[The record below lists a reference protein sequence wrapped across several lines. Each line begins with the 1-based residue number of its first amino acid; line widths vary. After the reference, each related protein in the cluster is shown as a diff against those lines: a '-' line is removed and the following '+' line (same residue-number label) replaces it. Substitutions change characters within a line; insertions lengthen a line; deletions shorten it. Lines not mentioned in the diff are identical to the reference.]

1 MNASRVE
8 ALAGADMIA
17 RARARV
23 PLAIDVPLQARL
35 RPWLI
40 CAAIAA
46 VFVVCCIDLDIGPNV
61 IGQGIGKMGVILW
74 SMWPPSDGGQL
85 GRLLIAIAQTLG
97 IAVLGTVLGV
107 LGAIP
112 LGLMAARNL
121 VRNAVVHFAVRRLLD
136 IFRGIPVLVWALIL
150 VAAFGLGP
158 LPGVLALA
166 FADIPRL
173 AKLFAEAIENI
184 DRRQRES
191 LQATGANAAAV
202 IRFGMLPQVLPI
214 WLSQSL
220 YYLEQNFRA
229 AAVVGVVGA
238 GGIGFELN
246 ERIRIFA
253 FDEVALITLL
263 YILIVALLDEISQRL
278 RAQLI

>member
-1 MNASRVE
+1 VNDTV
-8 ALAGADMIA
+8 ALSPADMIA

-23 PLAIDVPLQARL
+23 PRAIDKPLSERL
-35 RPWLI
+35 RPWS
-40 CAAIAA
+40 IATA
-46 VFVVCCIDLDIGPNV
+46 TFALFIACCIDLDLGPEVLAN
-61 IGQGIGKMGVILW
+61 GISKLGGILAA
-74 SMWPPSDGGQL
+74 MWPPSAGGQWS
-85 GRLLIAIAQTLG
+85 RLLLAIAQTLG
-97 IAVLGTVLGV
+97 LAVLGTLLGI
-107 LGAIP
+107 LGALP
-112 LGLMAARNL
+112 LGLMGARNL
-121 VRNAVVHFAVRRLLD
+121 VSNAAIHFIVRRMMD
-136 IFRGIPVLVWALIL
+136 VFRGIPALVWALIL

-173 AKLFAEAIENI
+173 GKLFAEAIESV

-191 LQATGANAAAV
+191 LQATGASGSLV
-202 IRFGMLPQVLPI
+202 LRFGMLPQVLPVC
-214 WLSQSL
+214 LSQCL

-253 FDEVALITLL
+253 FDEVALITIL
-263 YILIVALLDEISQRL
+263 YIVIVGLLDEVSQRL
-278 RAQLI
+278 RARLI

>member
-1 MNASRVE
+1 MNDTV
-8 ALAGADMIA
+8 ALSPADMIA

-23 PLAIDVPLQARL
+23 PRAIDKPLSERL
-35 RPWLI
+35 RPW
-40 CAAIAA
+40 AIATA
-46 VFVVCCIDLDIGPNV
+46 TFALFIACCIDLDLGPEVLAN
-61 IGQGIGKMGVILW
+61 GISKLGGILAA
-74 SMWPPSDGGQL
+74 MWPPSAGGQWS
-85 GRLLIAIAQTLG
+85 RLLLAIAQTLG
-97 IAVLGTVLGV
+97 LAVLGTLLGI
-107 LGAIP
+107 LGALP
-112 LGLMAARNL
+112 LGLLGARNL
-121 VRNAVVHFAVRRLLD
+121 VSNPAIHFIVRRMMD
-136 IFRGIPVLVWALIL
+136 VFRGIPALVWALIL

-173 AKLFAEAIENI
+173 GKLFAEAIESV

-191 LQATGANAAAV
+191 LQATGASGSLV
-202 IRFGMLPQVLPI
+202 IRFGMLPQVLPVC
-214 WLSQSL
+214 LSQCL

-253 FDEVALITLL
+253 FDEVALITIL
-263 YILIVALLDEISQRL
+263 YIVIVGLLDEVSQRL
-278 RAQLI
+278 RARLI

>member
-1 MNASRVE
+1 MTATRVDG
-8 ALAGADMIA
+8 LAGADMIA

-23 PLAIDVPLQARL
+23 PLAIDIPLRARL

-46 VFVVCCIDLDIGPNV
+46 VFVVCCIDLDIGPDV
-61 IGQGIGKMGVILW
+61 IGQGIGKLGVILW
-74 SMWPPSDGGQL
+74 AMWPPSDGGQL
-85 GRLLIAIAQTLG
+85 VRLLIAIAQTLG

-191 LQATGANAAAV
+191 LQATGANSAAV
-202 IRFGMLPQVLPI
+202 IRFGILPQVLPI

>member
-17 RARARV
+17 KARARV

-97 IAVLGTVLGV
+97 IAVLGTVMGV

>member
-8 ALAGADMIA
+8 ALAHADMIA

-46 VFVVCCIDLDIGPNV
+46 VFVVCCIDLHIGPDV

-191 LQATGANAAAV
+191 LQATGANSAAV

>member
-1 MNASRVE
+1 
-8 ALAGADMIA
+8 MIA
-17 RARARV
+17 DPARAYSAAQLIEMARARV
-23 PLAIDVPLQARL
+23 PRAIDVPIKIRL
-35 RPWLI
+35 RPYAI
-40 CAAIAA
+40 AAAIAA
-46 VFVVCCIDLDIGPNV
+46 LFVACCIDLDIGPDV
-61 IGQGIGKMGVILW
+61 IGQGIGKMGVILGA
-74 SMWPPSDGGQL
+74 MWPPSDGGQL

-97 IAVLGTVLGV
+97 MAVLGTLLGV

-112 LGLMAARNL
+112 LGLLAARNL
-121 VRNAVVHFAVRRLLD
+121 VRNAAIHFAVRRVLD

-158 LPGVLALA
+158 VPGVLALA
-166 FADIPRL
+166 FADVPRL
-173 AKLFAEAIENI
+173 AKLFAEAIENV

-214 WLSQSL
+214 CLSQCL